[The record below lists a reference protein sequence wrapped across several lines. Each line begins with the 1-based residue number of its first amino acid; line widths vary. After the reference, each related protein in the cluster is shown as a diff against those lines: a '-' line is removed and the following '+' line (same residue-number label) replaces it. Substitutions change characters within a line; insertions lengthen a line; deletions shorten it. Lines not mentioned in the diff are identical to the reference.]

1 MEAGV
6 GIIREQDSNTD
17 SWEILMFI
25 LTNARGMSA
34 KLFSRGATLAE
45 LHVPDRLGNLDDV
58 VLGFE
63 EMSQY
68 DSGSNQ
74 HFGCTT
80 GRFANRI
87 KRGKFTLDGVD
98 YQLAVNN
105 GPNHLHGGTTR
116 SLDKVLWA
124 GEQLSD
130 CLGVRFTYE
139 SPAGEE
145 MFPGTLS
152 LAVTYTLS
160 EDNALRIDY
169 EATTDKPT
177 IINLTNHSY
186 FNLSGHDNPSI
197 LDHELMIDADRY
209 TPVDGESIPTGEL
222 ARIEGTPFDFR
233 VRHPIGD
240 RIAETGN
247 GYDHNYVLNGEWGT
261 LRPIAEVFDPKS
273 RRVMRVS
280 TDQPGVQLY
289 TGNGLFSQTGKK
301 GAKYH
306 KHGSFCLETQN
317 FPDAPNQ
324 PSFPS
329 AVLRPGEVYRQTC
342 IYAFDNE

>member
-1 MEAGV
+1 
-6 GIIREQDSNTD
+6 
-17 SWEILMFI
+17 MFI
-25 LTNARGMSA
+25 LTNATGMTA

-45 LHVPDRLGNLDDV
+45 LHVPDRLGKLDDLL
-58 VLGFE
+58 LGFDDV
-63 EMSQY
+63 SQY

-87 KRGKFTLDGVD
+87 KRGKFTLDGVE

-105 GPNHLHGGTTR
+105 GPNHLHGGTSR

-145 MFPGTLS
+145 MFPGTLNV
-152 LAVTYTLS
+152 AVTYTLT

-186 FNLSGHDNPSI
+186 FNLSGHDNSSI
-197 LDHELMIDADRY
+197 LDHELTIDADRY
-209 TPVDGESIPTGEL
+209 TLVDNESIPTGEL
-222 ARIEGTPFDFR
+222 ASVAGTPFDFR
-233 VRHPIGD
+233 ERHAIGE
-240 RIAETGN
+240 RIDETGN

-289 TGNGLFSQTGKK
+289 TGNGLFGQTGKM
-301 GAKYH
+301 GATYV

-329 AVLRPGEVYRQTC
+329 AVLRPSETYRQTC
-342 IYAFDNE
+342 IYAFDNV